1 MLFTR
6 FLLFFIF
13 AALFTQLA
21 ISQRVGGGLIDT
33 LQEQKKIK
41 VNYPI
46 TRGETSVPTSHSLRV
61 FAPPVQ
67 NQGST
72 PSCISWATAYAGMT
86 IVKRIE
92 QGSLKVSPFSAMNLY
107 NRVRPYDNL
116 NQCDAGS
123 LFESNVILVNN
134 KGVTYDGNYPKYC
147 ENLSPTMAYANK
159 LFRYEDL
166 NISAWNIKYA
176 IARNRPVMIGMKM
189 YSGNYWATMSYHET
203 GIWNGT
209 HTGDISWNHGMLVI
223 GYDDRI
229 AGGAFLV
236 MNSWGTDFGKDGY
249 FWLKYNNVRNE
260 IICAYALIPKIDR
273 SAMVIGGAIRGEN
286 NTQSIPELNSFESFR
301 SATMIDTL
309 PMQEK
314 IILPLQNRCAKP
326 INVAFGF
333 VDASG
338 KHSKGWYTVQ
348 ANADASVSF
357 NSFDSIYIYAEN
369 KTEGWKSLID
379 NSQSIAFTVDSLN
392 SFHLKDNETQAR
404 LEFTPLGLNSSLNS
418 FIVMTCQQ
426 MANPVIK
433 VSQKLSSD
441 TTDTWSRNKNWNG
454 VDLLFDP
461 IKNER
466 ISPNK
471 QNYFNVFVTDG
482 KRKPSKKLVASDEL
496 KLLQLYKFATKQNA
510 IEFIILSGN

>member
-1 MLFTR
+1 MLFIR

-13 AALFTQLA
+13 GTFFTHVAL
-21 ISQRVGGGLIDT
+21 SQRVGGGLMDT

-46 TRGETSVPTSHSLRV
+46 TRGGSSVPSSNSLRV

-67 NQGST
+67 SQGST
-72 PSCISWATAYAGMT
+72 PSCISWATAYAGLT

-92 QGSLKVSPFSAMNLY
+92 KGSLDVSPFSAMNLY

-123 LFESNVILVNN
+123 VFESNVILINN
-134 KGVTYDGNYPKYC
+134 KGVAYDGNYPEYC
-147 ENLSPTMAYANK
+147 ENLSPTLAYANK
-159 LFRYEDL
+159 LYDYEDL
-166 NISAWNIKYA
+166 DITAWNIKYA

-209 HTGDISWNHGMLVI
+209 HTGTIGWNHGMLVI
-223 GYDDRI
+223 GYDDRV

-249 FWLKYNNVRNE
+249 FWLKYNNVLNE
-260 IICAYALIPKIDR
+260 VICAYALIPQIDK
-273 SAMVIGGAIRGEN
+273 SAMVIGGATRGVS
-286 NTQSIPELNSFESFR
+286 NTQSIPELNGLESFR
-301 SATMIDTL
+301 STTMIDTL
-309 PMQEK
+309 PMLEK
-314 IILPLQNRCAKP
+314 TILPLQNRCAKP

-333 VDASG
+333 VDTNG
-338 KHSKGWYTVQ
+338 KHSKGWYAVQ
-348 ANADASVSF
+348 ANTDVSVSF
-357 NSFDSIYIYAEN
+357 NSVDSVYIYAEN
-369 KTEGWKSLID
+369 KNEGWKSLID
-379 NSQSIAFTVDSLN
+379 NSQSIAFSVDSLN

-404 LEFTPLGLNSSLNS
+404 LKFTPLKLNYSPNS
-418 FIVMTCQQ
+418 FIVMTCEQGS
-426 MANPVIK
+426 NPLIK
-433 VSQKLSSD
+433 VAQKLSSD

-454 VDLLFDP
+454 IDLLFDP

-471 QNYFNVFVTDG
+471 ENYYSVYVTNG
-482 KRKPSKKLVASDEL
+482 KKKPSKKFLVADEL

-510 IEFIILSGN
+510 LEFIVLSGN